1 MSFPWHKLE
10 GAFVRVIERRDVDF
24 YDTGCSVSFYKLFLI
39 QQAGADGILSTMA
52 TGGGFR
58 LDIDDAAL
66 DPEDMWETE
75 VNVDGIGVMFKAQ
88 VIDGEFDIVPLAVG
102 VPMRAEFDIWHTD
115 PMKPADV
122 EALP

>member
-1 MSFPWHKLE
+1 MTFPWEKLE

-52 TGGGFR
+52 TEGGFR

-66 DPEDMWETE
+66 DPEDMPETE
-75 VNVDGIGVMFKAQ
+75 VNVDGIGAMFKAQ
-88 VIDGEFDIVPLAVG
+88 VINGEFDIVPLSAG
-102 VPMRAEFDIWHTD
+102 VPMRAEFDIWHSD
-115 PMKPADV
+115 PLTPAEV
-122 EALP
+122 EAWP